1 MLEGNNDLDFVIPVL
16 NLTLLMQFEF
26 EGLQEHT
33 VSKTNKQTNKQT
45 NTKTK
50 QKKSHLK
57 SCVLQ
62 RQKKPCLEG
71 ATALIGI
78 HFGYMDK
85 TCYETLERIQKAL
98 GKVNRPKNLKIA
110 LENYIYFIKHFIVN
124 HQVIFTH

>member
-33 VSKTNKQTNKQT
+33 VSKTNKETTLKQ
-45 NTKTK
+45 KK
-50 QKKSHLK
+50 KKSHLK

-71 ATALIGI
+71 ATVLIGI
-78 HFGYMDK
+78 HFGYMDR

-98 GKVNRPKNLKIA
+98 GKVNRPKN
-110 LENYIYFIKHFIVN
+110 
-124 HQVIFTH
+124 